1 MVSLNSINKNPVFL
15 IAKKEILDN
24 IRNFWIIIVTII
36 FILLTL
42 IVSYFGSIFSTGW
55 HDLGLTISSMMS
67 FVTLLIPILAL
78 MLGYATIIGEIE
90 RGSMSSL
97 LSLPLNREEIVTG
110 KFLGLGGVLSLSILL
125 GFGCAGVVIGILV
138 PNVNYGEYLIFIAST
153 ILLGLVYLSVSI
165 FFSTVFKKR
174 STALGGAIF
183 LWFFFN
189 MILPLVLIGVA
200 VAGKALP
207 DIMKGN
213 IPDWYYTLELINPTS
228 VYSTLVSLNVA
239 PVSPSRNMIPLK
251 YPSFYSSGLMVGILL
266 TWIIV
271 FLLLTFLR
279 FRRIDI

>member
-1 MVSLNSINKNPVFL
+1 MVSFDSIKKSPILL
-15 IAKKEILDN
+15 IAKKEIMDN
-24 IRNFWIIIVTII
+24 IRNFWVIIVTVI

-42 IVSYFGSIFSTGW
+42 IISYFGSIFSTGW
-55 HDLGLTISSMMS
+55 HDLGLTIASMMN

-78 MLGYATIIGEIE
+78 MLGYAAIIGEVE

-110 KFLGLGGVLSLSILL
+110 KFLGLGGVLSLSIVL
-125 GFGCAGVVIGILV
+125 GFGCAGIVIGLLV
-138 PNVNYGEYLIFIAST
+138 SNVNYIEYLIFIVST
-153 ILLGLVYLSVSI
+153 IILGLVYLSVAI
-165 FFSTVFKKR
+165 FFSTIFKKR

-189 MILPLVLIGVA
+189 IILPILLLGIA

-228 VYSTLVSLNVA
+228 VYSTLVSLNVE
-239 PVSPSRNMIPLK
+239 PVSPSRNMIPVK
-251 YPSFYSSGLMVGILL
+251 YPSFYSSELMLGILL

-271 FLLLTFLR
+271 FLLLTFWR
-279 FRRIDI
+279 FRKLDL